1 VGRFDGKS
9 VMIVGAAGGIGAATA
24 RRFADEGASLALFDI
39 SESVADVLD
48 EVAGG
53 NGIAETIDITSL
65 ASCADGAQAV
75 LDRFGK
81 IDVLA
86 VIAGLIH
93 DANPVT
99 ELPTD
104 DWDRIMDVNL
114 KGPFLLMKA
123 VAPLIGEG
131 GSIVTIGSW
140 YGHSGHAFFSAY
152 CASKAG
158 LIVLTQTIA
167 EELADAG
174 VRVNC
179 VCPGNINTDMHKAAL
194 QAEATKRNVTFDE
207 MRDIE
212 WAKIPLKKAGDPSVI
227 ADAVAFLA
235 SDDASYITGASIDVN
250 GGVMFR

>member
-1 VGRFDGKS
+1 MGRFDGKS

-24 RRFADEGASLALFDI
+24 RKFAEEGASLALFDI
-39 SESVADVLD
+39 SDSVTAVLD
-48 EVAGG
+48 GVAGG
-53 NGIAETIDITSL
+53 SGLAATIDITDL
-65 ASCADGAQAV
+65 DSCAGAARAV
-75 LDRFGK
+75 LDRFGR

-99 ELPTD
+99 ELPID

-123 VAPLIGEG
+123 VAPLIGAG

-158 LIVLTQTIA
+158 LIVLSQTLA
-167 EELADAG
+167 GELADSG
-174 VRVNC
+174 IRVNC
-179 VCPGNINTDMHKAAL
+179 VCPGNINTSMHRDAL
-194 QAEATKRNVTFDE
+194 TAEAAKRGVSFEE

-212 WAKIPLKKAGDPSVI
+212 WAKIPLKEAGDPSVI

-235 SDDASYITGASIDVN
+235 SDDAGYITGASLDVN
-250 GGVMFR
+250 GGVLFR